1 MDPLTAAG
9 LGLSIYG
16 QLKQASANRKAL
28 RERASLTR
36 ERVQELELR
45 SKFNIQALQS
55 EGAMAQRDT
64 MAAMA
69 GSGFSVG
76 GASSLAR
83 MTQIANDIAKEVTI
97 RERETASQVK
107 ALRRGAQAQES
118 RARQMKSETWV
129 NLLGSTGMQLANYY
143 QINAESGDP
152 SPNVGVISGSTSGGG
167 AMREP
172 SGRPSSGPAL
182 LDIGV

>member
-16 QLKQASANRKAL
+16 QLKQASAEKKAL
-28 RERASLTR
+28 RQQASLR
-36 ERVQELELR
+36 RQQIRDLKAR
-45 SKFNIQALQS
+45 SQFNIQMLQS
-55 EGAMAQRDT
+55 EGAVAQKNT

-69 GSGFSVG
+69 SSGFSVG

-97 RERETASQVK
+97 RERETAAQVR
-107 ALRRGAQAQES
+107 AMNRGAQAADT
-118 RARQMKSETWV
+118 RARQIGSETFV

-143 QINAESGDP
+143 QIQANEGDP
-152 SPNVGVISGSTSGGG
+152 SPSVGIIRGNTSGGG
-167 AMREP
+167 TSRTTV
-172 SGRPSSGPAL
+172 GRPSTGPAL
-182 LDIGV
+182 LDMGV